1 MHSTSSFEYTD
12 KDHYPFADQVTYTES
27 GKSYILR
34 DSLTSY
40 IKGIKE
46 TGSKLGED

>member
-1 MHSTSSFEYTD
+1 MSSTSSFEYTD
-12 KDHYPFADQVTYTES
+12 KDHYPFADKVTHTKS

-34 DSLTSY
+34 DSLISY

-46 TGSKLGED
+46 TGNKLDED